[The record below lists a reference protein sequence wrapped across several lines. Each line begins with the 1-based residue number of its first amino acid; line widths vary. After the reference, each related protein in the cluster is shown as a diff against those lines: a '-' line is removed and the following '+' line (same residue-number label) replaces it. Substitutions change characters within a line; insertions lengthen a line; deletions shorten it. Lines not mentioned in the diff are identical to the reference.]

1 MMALGWDKLRASGDL
16 VLGATGGV
24 ADDDGLATAVLL
36 SLFLDRRAEAD
47 DPVEDTGLLT
57 RGAGGALFARRGWVG
72 DALAIPGAAPGD
84 RIGSRLWLLA
94 RAKQVD
100 ETLRLAE
107 DYAREALDWLLADGL
122 AAAVAVAAAW
132 IARGVMELTVTVT
145 PPAGEPQSFTYGLR
159 TL

>member
-1 MMALGWDKLRASGDL
+1 MMQLGWDKLRASGDL
-16 VLGATGGV
+16 VLGPSGGV
-24 ADDDGLATAVLL
+24 ADEPGLATAVLL

-47 DPVEDTGLLT
+47 DQVDDTGLL
-57 RGAGGALFARRGWVG
+57 ARRGWVG
-72 DALAIPGAAPGD
+72 DALSIPGAASGD
-84 RIGSRLWLLA
+84 RVGSRLWLLA
-94 RAKQVD
+94 RAKQQD

-122 AAAVAVAAAW
+122 AAEVAVAAAW

-145 PPAGEPQSFTYGLR
+145 PPAGDPQSLTYGLR

>member
-1 MMALGWDKLRASGDL
+1 MMALGWDGARGAGDL
-16 VLGATGGV
+16 ALGLPGGV
-24 ADDDGLATAVLL
+24 ADDPGLASAVLL

-47 DPVEDTGLLT
+47 DAVDGS
-57 RGAGGALFARRGWVG
+57 GLFARRGWGG

-84 RIGSRLWLLA
+84 RMGSRLWLLA

-107 DYAREALDWLLADGL
+107 DYAREALDWLVADGL
-122 AAAVAVAAAW
+122 AAEVAVAAAW

-145 PPAGEPQSFTYGLR
+145 PPAGDQQVLTYGLR

>member
-1 MMALGWDKLRASGDL
+1 MMALGWNGARGAGDL
-16 VLGATGGV
+16 ALGLDGGV
-24 ADDDGLATAVLL
+24 ADDPGLASAVLL

-47 DPVEDTGLLT
+47 DLVDGAGLFAP
-57 RGAGGALFARRGWVG
+57 GAGGALFARRGWVG
-72 DALAIPGAAPGD
+72 DALSIPGAAPGD

-107 DYAREALDWLLADGL
+107 DYAREALDWLVADGL
-122 AAAVAVAAAW
+122 AAEVAVAAAW
-132 IARGVMELTVTVT
+132 IARGVMELTVTVS
-145 PPAGEPQSFTYGLR
+145 PPAGDQQVFTYGLR

>member
-47 DPVEDTGLLT
+47 DPVEDTGLL
-57 RGAGGALFARRGWVG
+57 ARRGWVG
-72 DALAIPGAAPGD
+72 DALSIPGAAPGD

-94 RAKQVD
+94 RAKQQD

>member
-1 MMALGWDKLRASGDL
+1 MMALAWDGARGAGDL
-16 VLGATGGV
+16 ALGLPGGV
-24 ADDDGLATAVLL
+24 ADDPGLASAVLL

-47 DPVEDTGLLT
+47 DLVD
-57 RGAGGALFARRGWVG
+57 GAGLFARRGWVG

-107 DYAREALDWLLADGL
+107 DYAREALDWLVADGL
-122 AAAVAVAAAW
+122 AAEVAVAAAW
-132 IARGVMELTVTVT
+132 IARGVMELTVTIT
-145 PPAGEPQSFTYGLR
+145 PPAGEPQAFIYGLR

>member
-1 MMALGWDKLRASGDL
+1 MMQVGWDRLRASGDL
-16 VLGATGGV
+16 VLGPSGGV
-24 ADDDGLATAVLL
+24 GDEPGLATAVLL

-47 DPVEDTGLLT
+47 DQVD
-57 RGAGGALFARRGWVG
+57 GAGLFARRGWVG

-94 RAKQVD
+94 REKQQD

-107 DYAREALDWLLADGL
+107 DYAREALDWLVGDGL
-122 AAAVAVAAAW
+122 AAEVAVAAAW

-145 PPAGEPQSFTYGLR
+145 PPAGDPQSLTYGLR

>member
-24 ADDDGLATAVLL
+24 AGDDGLATAVLL

-47 DPVEDTGLLT
+47 DPVENAGLLT
-57 RGAGGALFARRGWVG
+57 RRGWVG

-94 RAKQVD
+94 RAKQQD

-122 AAAVAVAAAW
+122 AAAVAVGAAW

>member
-24 ADDDGLATAVLL
+24 ADEAGLATAVLL

-47 DPVEDTGLLT
+47 DPVEDTGLL
-57 RGAGGALFARRGWVG
+57 ARRGWVG

-94 RAKQVD
+94 RAKQQD